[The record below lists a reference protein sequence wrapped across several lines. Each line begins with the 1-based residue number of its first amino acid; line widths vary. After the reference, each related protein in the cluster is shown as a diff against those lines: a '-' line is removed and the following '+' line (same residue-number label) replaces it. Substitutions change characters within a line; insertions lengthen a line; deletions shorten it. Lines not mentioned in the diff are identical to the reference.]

1 MILQSQLWMT
11 AGLWSLVKSS
21 VTVRTSFRGPSEFC
35 RRVGLGLVFRVRVT
49 AWKLPNS
56 LLVCWY
62 CSDMKRHRG
71 RCQRLQPGP
80 VPDPLWLDGS
90 SASRRN
96 SFFGLQNHKAAKG
109 IVITEKSMFLFS
121 SSPGYSTASSVRST
135 STCDQSGLYAKLGSM
150 TLAIPLREI
159 NGLWCLDLFKQ
170 WFRREHI
177 QMVQLWPIQ

>member
-1 MILQSQLWMT
+1 MKNKKTSMILQSQLWMT

-71 RCQRLQPGP
+71 CCQRLVAATRFPFQHPGT

-96 SFFGLQNHKAAKG
+96 SFFVLQKHKAAKG
-109 IVITEKSMFLFS
+109 SVITEKSMFLFS
-121 SSPGYSTASSVRST
+121 SSPGYSSQFSSVHFYLCPVGLVRQAGFNDT
-135 STCDQSGLYAKLGSM
+135 SN
-150 TLAIPLREI
+150 TL
-159 NGLWCLDLFKQ
+159 
-170 WFRREHI
+170 
-177 QMVQLWPIQ
+177 